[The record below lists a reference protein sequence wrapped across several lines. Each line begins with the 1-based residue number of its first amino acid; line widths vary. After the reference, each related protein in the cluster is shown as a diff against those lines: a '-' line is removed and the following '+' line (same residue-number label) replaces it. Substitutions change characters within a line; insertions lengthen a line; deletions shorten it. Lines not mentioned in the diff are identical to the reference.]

1 MGTEKRV
8 LKYSQNLYVSNSKYN
23 GSIRLNLTISGS
35 FYELKKVGQNV
46 FYSQFSSEKQFSNYD
61 RIDFIHQKIVKF
73 RIFQVLS
80 FIFESDEIRQF
91 QGAFMDSKTS
101 VQTCFTV
108 DLPLKNSILRL
119 KMLIKV
125 KEKS

>member
-1 MGTEKRV
+1 M
-8 LKYSQNLYVSNSKYN
+8 
-23 GSIRLNLTISGS
+23 SGS

-91 QGAFMDSKTS
+91 QGAFMDSKTL

-108 DLPLKNSILRL
+108 DLPLKNSILRS